1 MGLRGDIMSNPFLK
15 IEIGL
20 TVSGF
25 IVFAIIAVIW
35 ILGLLTIGM
44 AIQRRWG
51 R

>member
-1 MGLRGDIMSNPFLK
+1 MNQQFLR

-35 ILGLLTIGM
+35 IAGLITIGM
-44 AIQRRWG
+44 AIQRRCG
-51 R
+51 K

>member
-1 MGLRGDIMSNPFLK
+1 MIEEGTMNNQFLR
-15 IEIGL
+15 IELGL

-35 ILGLLTIGM
+35 IVGLITIGM
-44 AIQRRWG
+44 AIQRKWG

>member
-1 MGLRGDIMSNPFLK
+1 MNQQFLR

-20 TVSGF
+20 IVSGF
-25 IVFAIIAVIW
+25 IVFALLAVIW
-35 ILGLLTIGM
+35 IIGLITIGM